1 MMAESP
7 KTVEAVTPKKIIKTS
22 QIEVEL
28 KHTIPPVFLNISPA
42 IRAIKKEYK
51 LERHK
56 CWRLWLKQERKHRR
70 RARLLRRLHLEKD
83 DSVFELDLDE
93 LQDLL
98 DAAYDGVEFVWP
110 IGIPSIGAALALR
123 DMWIIDEKIEA
134 MVAAAGA

>member
-1 MMAESP
+1 MMAETP
-7 KTVEAVTPKKIIKTS
+7 KTVVVVSPKKIIKTS
-22 QIEVEL
+22 FIWVEL
-28 KHTIPPVFLNISPA
+28 KDEIHPLLLNISPA
-42 IRAIKKEYK
+42 IHAIKKEYK

-110 IGIPSIGAALALR
+110 IGIPSIGAALELR
-123 DMWIIDEKIEA
+123 DMWILEEKMEA
-134 MVAAAGA
+134 MLAATGA